1 MTENLPNLKKNTHLH
16 IQEVQQNL
24 SRISTKCPTLKYI
37 TVKMLKAKRKGKCRS
52 SRIKEIITYKRTT
65 IKITTNF
72 SSEIT

>member
-37 TVKMLKAKRKGKCRS
+37 TVKMLKAKKGKMQ
-52 SRIKEIITYKRTT
+52 K
-65 IKITTNF
+65 
-72 SSEIT
+72 